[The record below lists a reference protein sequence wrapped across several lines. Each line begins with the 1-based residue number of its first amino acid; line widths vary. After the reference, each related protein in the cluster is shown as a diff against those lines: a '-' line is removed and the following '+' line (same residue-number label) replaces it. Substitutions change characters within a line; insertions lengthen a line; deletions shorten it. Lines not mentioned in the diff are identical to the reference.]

1 MFTYTVNTLQPN
13 RYVLTRADYHL
24 AEMMRASVVDPA
36 QAWEV
41 ATRALDRAYSVGLSV
56 EDQRV
61 CWTLGMIAQLL
72 DTDRFN
78 YETVVRL
85 VEDVLP
91 FNINLPHLIEDLR
104 RIPETRDERMSRIF
118 KTKNLVLLIVE
129 CARLWYAASV
139 TRDPEGDRDSV
150 DLCLDELQDA
160 LAYDKEIQNLV
171 ESTASVSNASSED
184 SSPMTLNDSDSF
196 WHTAS
201 SSEATPL

>member
-13 RYVLTRADYHL
+13 RYVLTRADYRL

-41 ATRALDRAYSVGLSV
+41 ATRALDRAYAVGLSV

-91 FNINLPHLIEDLR
+91 VNINLPHLMEDLR

-129 CARLWYAASV
+129 CARLWYASSV

-160 LAYDKEIQNLV
+160 LAYDKEIQSLTNSI
-171 ESTASVSNASSED
+171 STASTD
-184 SSPMTLNDSDSF
+184 SQPMTLNDSDSF
-196 WHTAS
+196 WHEVPTDG
-201 SSEATPL
+201 ATPL

>member
-13 RYVLTRADYHL
+13 RYVLERADYRL

-41 ATRALDRAYSVGLSV
+41 ATRALDRAYTIGLSV

-61 CWTLGMIAQLL
+61 CWTLGMIFQLL

-91 FNINLPHLIEDLR
+91 VNINLPHLMEDLR
-104 RIPETRDERMSRIF
+104 RIPETRDERMSRLF

-160 LAYDKEIQNLV
+160 LAYDKEIQRLV
-171 ESTASVSNASSED
+171 ESTASVSNASSEA
-184 SSPMTLNDSDSF
+184 SSTMTLNDSDSF

-201 SSEATPL
+201 TSEATPL